1 MKILLVASTG
11 GHLAQLL
18 TMREWWSQHE
28 RHWVTFQKPDAIAA
42 LEDEAVTWAHHPVT
56 RNLPNAMRNLG
67 LAVTTLRRLR
77 PDVVVSTGAGVSLP
91 FFVVARLL
99 RIHTVYLE
107 VFDRID
113 SPTLTGRL
121 SYPISD
127 AMCGQ
132 WPQQRAIYPEA
143 LVIGPAL

>member
-1 MKILLVASTG
+1 
-11 GHLAQLL
+11 
-18 TMREWWSQHE
+18 
-28 RHWVTFQKPDAIAA
+28 
-42 LEDEAVTWAHHPVT
+42 VT
-56 RNLPNAMRNLG
+56 RNLPNAIRNLG
-67 LAVTTLRRLR
+67 LAITTLRRLR

>member
-18 TMREWWSQHE
+18 TMREWWSRHE

-56 RNLPNAMRNLG
+56 RNIPNAIRNLG
-67 LAVTTLRRLR
+67 LAITTLRRLR

>member
-1 MKILLVASTG
+1 VKILLVASDG

-18 TMREWWSQHE
+18 PLEDWWRRHD
-28 RHWVTFQKPDAIAA
+28 RHWVTFQKPDAEAA
-42 LEDEAVTWAHHPVT
+42 LAGEQVTWAHHPVT
-56 RNLPNAMRNLG
+56 RNLPNAVRNLG
-67 LAVTTLRRLR
+67 LAVRTLRRLR

-91 FFVVARLL
+91 FFVVARFL
-99 RIHTVYLE
+99 RIRTVYIE

-121 SYPISD
+121 SYPLSD

-132 WPQQRAIYPEA
+132 WPQQLAIYPEA
-143 LVIGPAL
+143 VVIGPTL

>member
-18 TMREWWSQHE
+18 TMREWWSRHE

-42 LEDEAVTWAHHPVT
+42 LENEAVTWAHHPVT
-56 RNLPNAMRNLG
+56 RNLPNAIRNLG
-67 LAVTTLRRLR
+67 LAITTLRRLR

>member
-56 RNLPNAMRNLG
+56 RNIPNAIRNLG
-67 LAVTTLRRLR
+67 LAITTLRRLR